1 MPGRTALSFSAAS
14 LAVLALASSLAACG
28 TPEPMHTLPR
38 PDMFAQAAGT
48 VASTSKQGVPL
59 NLRWEQLSDEQKAVV
74 RGWYVD
80 MPAGDEPPYPR
91 AGLRPVIEAVWRGQR
106 RMLETG
112 DLLVVATVDGRG
124 EVQEVQA
131 FGTPNKALID
141 YISRVVIQTRFKP
154 AVCGGTPCRM
164 DFPLKVQLQVE

>member
-1 MPGRTALSFSAAS
+1 MPARTTLLFSAVA
-14 LAVLALASSLAACG
+14 LAVLALASSLAGCG
-28 TPEPMHTLPR
+28 TPEPMHALSR
-38 PDMFAQAAGT
+38 PDKFARP
-48 VASTSKQGVPL
+48 ASIVVTTPKEGVPL
-59 NLRWEQLSDEQKAVV
+59 NLRWEQLNEAQKAVV

-80 MPAGDEPPYPR
+80 MPEGDEPPYPR
-91 AGLRPVIEAVWRGQR
+91 AGLRPVFEAVWRGQQ

-112 DLLVVATVDGRG
+112 DLMVVATVDGRG

-141 YISRVVIQTRFKP
+141 YISRVVIQTQFKP

-164 DFPLKVQLQVE
+164 DFPLKVQLLVE

>member
-1 MPGRTALSFSAAS
+1 MPVRTTLAFSAAA
-14 LAVLALASSLAACG
+14 LALLALASSLAGCG
-28 TPEPMHTLPR
+28 TPEPMHTLSR
-38 PDMFAQAAGT
+38 PDKFARPSRT
-48 VASTSKQGVPL
+48 VATTPKEGVPL
-59 NLRWEQLSDEQKAVV
+59 NLRWEQLNDAQKAVV

-91 AGLRPVIEAVWRGQR
+91 AGLRPVIEAVWQGQR

-112 DLLVVATVDGRG
+112 ELLVVATVDGRG

-164 DFPLKVQLQVE
+164 DFPLNVKLLVE